1 MLFPG
6 LWSSRHGKIQCSCW
20 YCPRSRSLITPLL
33 PPFSC
38 CTYLP
43 GSHFSTSF
51 LLLPLLPPLCRKRS
65 ISAQSEEWHLLLLL
79 IFSLFAL
86 NFDLIQQLYVSMK
99 SRNIPKYKWHDD
111 QIHVIIYFVKHSFL
125 EMFTLLSVGLKSMLF
140 VRLYHPTLLQYLWL
154 HFFTYFPPLLPP
166 LYSTS

>member
-6 LWSSRHGKIQCSCW
+6 LWSPRHGKTQCSCW
-20 YCPRSRSLITPLL
+20 CVPRSRSFITPML
-33 PPFSC
+33 PPFSRC
-38 CTYLP
+38 AYLP
-43 GSHFSTSF
+43 GSHFLASC

-65 ISAQSEEWHLLLLL
+65 ISIQSEEWRLPLLH

-86 NFDLIQQLYVSMK
+86 NFNSIQQLYILMK
-99 SRNIPKYKWHDD
+99 SRNIPKYKWHND
-111 QIHVIIYFVKHSFL
+111 QVRAINYFFKPLFL

-154 HFFTYFPPLLPP
+154 HFF
-166 LYSTS
+166 S

>member
-6 LWSSRHGKIQCSCW
+6 LGSSCHGKSQCSCW
-20 YCPRSRSLITPLL
+20 YVPRSRALITPMF
-33 PPFSC
+33 PTFSC

-43 GSHFSTSF
+43 GPHFSTSF
-51 LLLPLLPPLCRKRS
+51 LLLPLLLPLCRKQS
-65 ISAQSEEWHLLLLL
+65 VSVQSEEWHLHLLL

-86 NFDLIQQLYVSMK
+86 NFDLIQLSILMK
-99 SRNIPKYKWHDD
+99 SRNIPKYKWHNG
-111 QIHVIIYFVKHSFL
+111 QVHAIVYFFKHLFL

-154 HFFTYFPPLLPP
+154 HFFTYLSPFLTPLCGTP
-166 LYSTS
+166 